1 MAKKRKELN
10 RNPMGIMIMGGTNVP
25 ICAYQV
31 YRVAYDDGAVVI
43 DRGLT
48 LHSAPSFHH
57 RNEMTKRQRD
67 RALDFR
73 PDLTAA
79 MQASQILLER
89 IGNACWDL
97 DAPKEKTA
105 KAPYPTKTEA
115 AMKARNK
122 RKRSG
127 K

>member
-1 MAKKRKELN
+1 MAKKKRKE
-10 RNPMGIMIMGGTNVP
+10 RDRIPMGIMIMGGINVP

-31 YRVAYDDGAVVI
+31 YRITYDDGTMEI

-48 LHSAPSFHH
+48 LHSAPGWNHL
-57 RNEMTKRQRD
+57 NDMTKKQRNA
-67 RALDFR
+67 ALDLR

-97 DAPKEKTA
+97 D
-105 KAPYPTKTEA
+105 TK
-115 AMKARNK
+115 
-122 RKRSG
+122 G
-127 K
+127 KK

>member
-1 MAKKRKELN
+1 MAKKKRKELN
-10 RNPMGIMIMGGTNVP
+10 RIPMGIQIMGGTNVP

-31 YRVAYDDGAVVI
+31 YRVTYDDGTVET

-48 LHSAPSFHH
+48 LHSAPGFNH
-57 RNEMTKRQRD
+57 RNNMTKRQRD
-67 RALDFR
+67 AALDFR

-97 DAPKEKTA
+97 D
-105 KAPYPTKTEA
+105 TK
-115 AMKARNK
+115 
-122 RKRSG
+122 G
-127 K
+127 KK